1 MLTVSGAMAVIGGQ
15 TNIVTLIND
24 FGSSSMPDAM
34 VISRYSRSKVSSH
47 EHKRQADTSRSK
59 NMSNTWLGLGVICVI
74 TAIIGGGLKLAG
86 VDVPVI
92 NSIFRQ
98 RLLFVAGNLIIAID
112 QQDKWMPLISPDK
125 ITNTEPIT
133 LQTGENH
140 SIMLFLGR
148 GGPVTVTL
156 EQLKQNFTG
165 FSGPRGQP
173 GQDALS
179 VTLCGSAGSQCERRQ
194 LGKLDSASKV
204 LPAGPGSISVF
215 NFATSPRMTFVLKI
229 RQPVCLPMLCE
240 KDR

>member
-1 MLTVSGAMAVIGGQ
+1 
-15 TNIVTLIND
+15 
-24 FGSSSMPDAM
+24 
-34 VISRYSRSKVSSH
+34 
-47 EHKRQADTSRSK
+47 
-59 NMSNTWLGLGVICVI
+59 MSNTWLGLGVICVI

-179 VTLCGSAGSQCERRQ
+179 VTLCGSAGSQCEQRQ
-194 LGKLDSASKV
+194 LHESDSASKV

-229 RQPVCLPMLCE
+229 RQPGCLPMLCE

>member
-1 MLTVSGAMAVIGGQ
+1 MAVIGGQ

-34 VISRYSRSKVSSH
+34 VISRYSRSKVSSL
-47 EHKRQADTSRSK
+47 EHMRQADTSRRK
-59 NMSNTWLGLGVICVI
+59 NMSSTWLGLGVISAL
-74 TAIIGGGLKLAG
+74 TAIIGGGLKLVG
-86 VDVPVI
+86 FDMPVI

-98 RLLFVAGNLIIAID
+98 LLLFVAGSLIISID
-112 QQDKWMPLISPDK
+112 QQDKWVPLVAPDK
-125 ITNTEPIT
+125 ITNIEPIT

-194 LGKLDSASKV
+194 LVKLDSASKV

-229 RQPVCLPMLCE
+229 RQPGCLPMLCE

>member
-1 MLTVSGAMAVIGGQ
+1 MAVIDDQ
-15 TNIVTLIND
+15 TDIVTSIDN
-24 FGSSSMPDAM
+24 FGSSPMPDTM

-229 RQPVCLPMLCE
+229 RQPGCLPMLCE

>member
-229 RQPVCLPMLCE
+229 RQPGCLPMLCE